1 MTHDRPYY
9 LLRHIPAP
17 RLRDADSSVRPH
29 TYGVRVCSCDAFAT
43 EPCRPTACT
52 THATNLSSSLTDN
65 CSLVTYHC
73 SLSNLVST
81 ILHSSFL
88 ILNWSHTFSAKERD
102 AETGLSYFGARYYSS
117 DLSIWLSVDPMSD
130 KYPSLSPYVY
140 CTNNPVK
147 LVDPNGDTIRFN
159 TEAERTFVLPLLNKN
174 GKSYSPEFEAI
185 YNKLNESDH
194 TYTFSLTH
202 DNGKEEGHFENKDAH
217 CSIIHYSTNTYK
229 EHYGASKY
237 RNLFEETYHAYQYDR
252 KRIVINSCFSEAMAW
267 KFSSLAPGTT
277 YVNTRLGYTVM
288 ARCRDLP
295 AWQLALE
302 LKFGMLPNESYCGTE
317 SEWGKGRYHK
327 FPLAV
332 PEERIF
338 FPPPALFLTK

>member
-117 DLSIWLSVDPMSD
+117 DLSIWLSVDPMAD
-130 KYPSLSPYVY
+130 KYPSMSPYVY
-140 CTNNPVK
+140 CADNPIM
-147 LVDPNGDTIRFN
+147 LFDPNGQKSWPIASKHQNGDRCIISGVRRNSNGAKHGGVDIVHRSPKGNLSGGTI
-159 TEAERTFVLPLLNKN
+159 TATHN
-174 GKSYSPEFEAI
+174 GKVTASGYSKTAGNWIQITNGDIRTSYMHMEEAPKQKVGEWISENDVVGQVGSTGRSEGPHIHYQLEINGHAVDSTNPGLPI
-185 YNKLNESDH
+185 YNPTRSSSGNKTFMAKVRLYKQKL
-194 TYTFSLTH
+194 
-202 DNGKEEGHFENKDAH
+202 
-217 CSIIHYSTNTYK
+217 
-229 EHYGASKY
+229 
-237 RNLFEETYHAYQYDR
+237 
-252 KRIVINSCFSEAMAW
+252 RI
-267 KFSSLAPGTT
+267 K
-277 YVNTRLGYTVM
+277 
-288 ARCRDLP
+288 
-295 AWQLALE
+295 
-302 LKFGMLPNESYCGTE
+302 
-317 SEWGKGRYHK
+317 
-327 FPLAV
+327 
-332 PEERIF
+332 
-338 FPPPALFLTK
+338 

>member
-1 MTHDRPYY
+1 MNHCRPYH
-9 LLRHIPAP
+9 LVHPLRGCGNTRGDAHPYQAP
-17 RLRDADSSVRPH
+17 VPVGTWWAGDLRTCR
-29 TYGVRVCSCDAFAT
+29 AFAPNGDEGRNDQHLGARNVSAT
-43 EPCRPTACT
+43 PPPQCADAT
-52 THATNLSSSLTDN
+52 TT
-65 CSLVTYHC
+65 
-73 SLSNLVST
+73 
-81 ILHSSFL
+81 LHSQFS
-88 ILNWSHTFSAKERD
+88 ILNSSFSHTFSAKERD

-130 KYPSLSPYVY
+130 KYPSFSPYVY
-140 CTNNPVK
+140 CADNPVR